1 MHSQMEPGQGSN
13 NLSKACI
20 STQDVQIR
28 YEKRLRH
35 TLTGIDD
42 IVSFVA
48 LIKFSKCSKNW
59 RGVLVRS
66 LLKQSMSYKIRVK
79 KGHSEAKHEL
89 EGHWPEQLSSVG
101 CDHVNGQDDPVHLY
115 DTYYQLTPDLTVHL
129 ASLHSTL
136 HNPFHFRATMAS
148 RTGEERSMFREP
160 VARVRTAPSMRT
172 GAPPLSLIE
181 KFIAGALPATDS
193 YTPDQQ
199 HHHQV
204 GDNMYVSASAPVI
217 NPDHVYLG
225 LASSVPHG
233 RFGAGGGDLGR
244 GSGAHGNHSRMVD
257 AITSENTSAVA
268 DMAGAG
274 GQVHGGGDQA
284 LYTGRGLWTP
294 EEDSVLETLVK
305 ELGLRKWSKIAK
317 DLPGRIGK
325 QCRERWH
332 NHLRP
337 DIKKN
342 AWTEEEELLL
352 VGWHRK
358 LGNRWVEIAKHIP
371 GRSENSI
378 KNHWNATKRSQNAKR
393 RSKKKE
399 AAVASGSRPTV
410 LEDYIR
416 DELNGAA
423 TSAGGAGAD
432 DDPAQHDSAGT
443 FSWQLAAP
451 DPAAV
456 ATAPPSGSSSPGPSR
471 LHLLYGGAPPAP
483 PVLQA
488 PLLGLNVE
496 GHVPQQEA
504 AGYSAGG
511 FVDGSS
517 LVAAPQDSGY
527 DVGHAPLQLAPG
539 HGYAPG
545 QAAATAAF
553 YNHLPL
559 QYPFLLPQAHAFT
572 NFFGGCYYQ
581 EAGPSHHGN
590 NSGGGGGDGG
600 GVTAA
605 HGSAEQLA
613 MAFEASGASASRN
626 PRAGF

>member
-1 MHSQMEPGQGSN
+1 
-13 NLSKACI
+13 
-20 STQDVQIR
+20 
-28 YEKRLRH
+28 
-35 TLTGIDD
+35 
-42 IVSFVA
+42 
-48 LIKFSKCSKNW
+48 
-59 RGVLVRS
+59 
-66 LLKQSMSYKIRVK
+66 
-79 KGHSEAKHEL
+79 
-89 EGHWPEQLSSVG
+89 
-101 CDHVNGQDDPVHLY
+101 
-115 DTYYQLTPDLTVHL
+115 
-129 ASLHSTL
+129 
-136 HNPFHFRATMAS
+136 MAS
-148 RTGEERSMFREP
+148 RSGEEKRMFREP

-193 YTPDQQ
+193 YTPGPQQ
-199 HHHQV
+199 HHQV
-204 GDNMYVSASAPVI
+204 GDNMYVSASAPLI
-217 NPDHVYLG
+217 SPDHVYLG

-233 RFGAGGGDLGR
+233 GFGAGGGDLGR
-244 GSGAHGNHSRMVD
+244 GSGAHGNHGRMVD
-257 AITSENTSAVA
+257 AITSENASAVA
-268 DMAGAG
+268 DMSGAG
-274 GQVHGGGDQA
+274 GQVHGGGGDQA
-284 LYTGRGLWTP
+284 LYAGRGLWTP

-352 VGWHRK
+352 VAWHRK

-423 TSAGGAGAD
+423 TPAGGAGAGSD
-432 DDPAQHDSAGT
+432 DDPVQHDSVGT

-456 ATAPPSGSSSPGPSR
+456 ATAPPSDSSSPGPSR
-471 LHLLYGGAPPAP
+471 LHLLYGGAPSAP
-483 PVLQA
+483 PLLQA

-496 GHVPQQEA
+496 GHAPQQEA

-517 LVAAPQDSGY
+517 MVAAP
-527 DVGHAPLQLAPG
+527 
-539 HGYAPG
+539 PG
-545 QAAATAAF
+545 QRLRGPRASAAGARARLRSWPGRRRILQPPADSVPVPRAASACF
-553 YNHLPL
+553 HQLL
-559 QYPFLLPQAHAFT
+559 WRLLLPGDRAEPPWRRRRRR
-572 NFFGGCYYQ
+572 GGAWQ
-581 EAGPSHHGN
+581 RRATRHGFRRKWR
-590 NSGGGGGDGG
+590 
-600 GVTAA
+600 VCFRE
-605 HGSAEQLA
+605 SARRLL
-613 MAFEASGASASRN
+613 R
-626 PRAGF
+626 